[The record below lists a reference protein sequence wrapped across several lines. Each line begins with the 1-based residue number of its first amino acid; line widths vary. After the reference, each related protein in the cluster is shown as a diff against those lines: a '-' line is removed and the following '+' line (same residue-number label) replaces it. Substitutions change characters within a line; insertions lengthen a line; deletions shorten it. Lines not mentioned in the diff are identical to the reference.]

1 MQCSLAYA
9 IHGALND
16 AKSNVVLVTTRFAAT
31 HKIMEQA
38 YVGPGRALDPEKYF
52 IVIVNQIGGGLST
65 SPHNTPF
72 PLGMGNFPA
81 ITVGDD
87 VVAQERLLQQRF
99 GIEKLA
105 SVAGGS
111 TGAQQVYE

>member
-1 MQCSLAYA
+1 
-9 IHGALND
+9 
-16 AKSNVVLVTTRFAAT
+16 
-31 HKIMEQA
+31 
-38 YVGPGRALDPEKYF
+38 
-52 IVIVNQIGGGLST
+52 
-65 SPHNTPF
+65 
-72 PLGMGNFPA
+72 MGNFPA